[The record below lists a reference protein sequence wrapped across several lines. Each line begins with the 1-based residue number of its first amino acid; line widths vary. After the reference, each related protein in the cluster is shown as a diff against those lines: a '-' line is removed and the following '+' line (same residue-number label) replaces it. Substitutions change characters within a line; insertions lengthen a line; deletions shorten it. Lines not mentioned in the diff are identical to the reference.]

1 MKWKPVLFSFL
12 ILTIALSSCQIL
24 PGSAPAWEDEK
35 SEVWWHDAVFYQI
48 FVRSFYDS
56 NGDGIGDFNG
66 ITEKLD
72 YLNDGNPET
81 DTDLGV
87 TGIWLMPIH
96 PSPTYHGYDVMDYM
110 AVNPQY
116 GTMDDFKN
124 MVAEAE
130 KRGIH
135 VIIDFVINHTSVQH
149 PWFVASA
156 KGEAPYADYY
166 IWSDTHPGYK
176 SPWGSDVWHSS
187 GSRYYYGIFDKV
199 MSDLNYGT
207 PAVTEEIEKI
217 ANFWLNEVGID
228 GFRVDGAKHL
238 VEEGQVQENTEATQQ
253 WFKDFSQFYDQ
264 AKPDAVIVGEI
275 WSPSGE
281 VVKYLDEGE
290 LDLAFNFDLANE
302 ILAGATFREARRI
315 NNSLTQQS
323 RTFGEIRW
331 ATFLS
336 NHDQTRVMT
345 KVGGE
350 WPRAK
355 AAATLLFTVP
365 GVPFIYYGEEIGM
378 TGDKP
383 DPLIRTPMQWSAG
396 QNAGFSTGTP
406 WQSINGDAAIKN
418 VEVLNQDEESL
429 LNHYRAMIGI
439 RNNHYALREGQFVEV
454 ISNNR
459 SLFAMLRVAEKETV
473 LVIVNLGNEPV
484 TDPRL
489 RWSASP
495 LSGAYQPT
503 VLFGEGKVAPFTVA
517 DDGSLEEYQPLPEIP
532 ANGTVIVQ
540 FRK

>member
-1 MKWKPVLFSFL
+1 MRMPKLFLVLIFL
-12 ILTIALSSCQIL
+12 SLIFSSCQIL
-24 PGSAPAWEDEK
+24 PGAAPAWEDEK

-56 NGDGIGDFNG
+56 DGDGIGDFNG

-96 PSPTYHGYDVMDYM
+96 PSPTYHGYDVMDYF

-124 MVAEAE
+124 MVAEAK

-135 VIIDFVINHTSVQH
+135 VIIDFVINHTSLQH
-149 PWFVASA
+149 PWFVAST

-166 IWSDTHPGYK
+166 IWADTNPGYN
-176 SPWGSDVWHSS
+176 SPWGSNVWHSAS
-187 GSRYYYGIFDKV
+187 GRFYYGIFDTA
-199 MSDLNYGT
+199 MPDLNYDT
-207 PAVTEEIEKI
+207 PAVTDEIEQI

-238 VEEGQVQENTEATQQ
+238 LEEGQVQENTPATEQ
-253 WFKDFSQFYDQ
+253 WFQNFSKFYDQ
-264 AKPDAVIVGEI
+264 AKPEAVIVGEI
-275 WSPSGE
+275 WSPSAE
-281 VVKYLDEGE
+281 VAKYLDEGE

-302 ILAGATFREARRI
+302 ILAGATFREARRV
-315 NNSLTQQS
+315 NNSLTQQV
-323 RTFGEIRW
+323 RTFGENRW

-350 WPRAK
+350 MQRAK

-365 GVPFIYYGEEIGM
+365 GVPFLYYGEEIGM

-396 QNAGFSTGTP
+396 QNSGFTTGTP

-418 VEVLNQDEESL
+418 VEVMDQDEDSL
-429 LNHYRAMIGI
+429 LNHYRTMIQI

-454 ISNNR
+454 ISNSR
-459 SLFAMLRVAEKETV
+459 GLFAMLRVAEKETV
-473 LVIVNLGNEPV
+473 LVIVNLGNEAV

-489 RWSASP
+489 RWAASP
-495 LSGAYQPT
+495 LNGKYKPT

-532 ANGTVIVQ
+532 ANGTLIVQ
-540 FRK
+540 FRP